1 MTNRALLNLQM
12 EVDMVKVSFLSP
24 WKGTGQKEDK
34 SKTSNTLFATQS
46 SQGCDC
52 TLRDKANIYE
62 NLASV
67 MSLHAIKLETVAAW
81 LTSSFCPFLYVCLF
95 VYCYEFLVVVFLS
108 TLIWRDSITQQ
119 TMTSHDDKNTPS

>member
-1 MTNRALLNLQM
+1 MTNRALLNLKM
-12 EVDMVKVSFLSP
+12 EVDVVKVSFLSP

-62 NLASV
+62 NLVSV
-67 MSLHAIKLETVAAW
+67 MSLHAIKLETVAAC
-81 LTSSFCPFLYVCLF
+81 LTSSFCPFL
-95 VYCYEFLVVVFLS
+95 
-108 TLIWRDSITQQ
+108 
-119 TMTSHDDKNTPS
+119 

>member
-1 MTNRALLNLQM
+1 MTNRGLLNLQM
-12 EVDMVKVSFLSP
+12 EVDVVKVSFLSP

-62 NLASV
+62 NLVSV
-67 MSLHAIKLETVAAW
+67 MSLHAIKLETVATR
-81 LTSSFCPFLYVCLF
+81 LTSSFFPFVYVCLL
-95 VYCYEFLVVVFLS
+95 VCCYEFLVVVFFKYFDLV
-108 TLIWRDSITQQ
+108 
-119 TMTSHDDKNTPS
+119 